1 MHTSYANNKFY
12 IDLEL
17 QYTWFESLAACLKM
31 NMTLV
36 DIDTNAKIRE
46 VSLTINDIQ
55 KNNNNNNIGDDYYV
69 WIGAVRKQLP
79 KNHFV
84 WLPNGEKYVFNNKFN
99 NKPDF
104 QDSSDYCVE
113 LRVSPNWKWRDNS
126 CSLKNGFVCEYSTGS
141 KHQEQ
146 LQLLEG
152 PKLKTR
158 KELEELLQKEL
169 EQNQQ
174 LQQDLKNQQE
184 EYRLQLQKLVVQN
197 FETQGKLIQALQ
209 DKLDLKDEL
218 KLQHDLQ
225 HQLQQQTQQLKE
237 QKLKLET
244 DLQAEIIKQEN
255 RKQQE
260 TKEREKS

>member
-55 KNNNNNNIGDDYYV
+55 KNNDFYV

-113 LRVSPNWKWRDNS
+113 LRMSPNWKWRDNS
-126 CSLKNGFVCEYSTGS
+126 CALMNGFVCEYSTGS

-174 LQQDLKNQQE
+174 LQQKLKNQQE

-225 HQLQQQTQQLKE
+225 HQLQQQTQQLEE
-237 QKLKLET
+237 QKIKFQT
-244 DLQAEIIKQEN
+244 DLQAEIIKQ
-255 RKQQE
+255 QE
-260 TKEREKS
+260 TKEREEP